1 NTIGGT
7 VSGARNVISGNG
19 GDGILITANLNFVEG
34 NYIGTNSAGT
44 RALGNANNGIEILGG
59 NANIIGAVGGSAP
72 NLISGHEETVGDR
85 GYGIIINNA
94 SDNQVL
100 GNFIGTDLSG
110 TAALGNGNDG
120 IAIRGESLNTAI
132 GSESIGD
139 RNIIAFNGGAG
150 VSVDASS
157 RGISIR
163 QNSIHDNAG
172 LGIDLND
179 DGITPNDPGD
189 GDSGANDLF
198 NHPVITAVIP
208 SAGGGQ
214 TISGTIN
221 STPNSPVRIE
231 VFRADPSTFEGQTFV
246 GFTTVTTD
254 ASGSASF
261 TVFAS
266 GSFAAGTFLTAT
278 ATDENPGGA
287 GTSEF
292 GTPFQ
297 VGGLPPGARLNIS
310 DVVITEGQSGATNA
324 IFTVTLSEAAT
335 QTVTVDFRTLDLTA
349 HANDNDYL
357 PTSGTLTFA
366 PGQLL
371 ATISV
376 PVNGDTLGEARERFL
391 VELSNALNAN
401 IEDNQG
407 TGVIRD
413 DDHHLLVTGSSKGS
427 LIRVFDARTGK
438 TTASFDAFEPGYRG
452 GVRVATG
459 DVNGDGINDIIAG
472 GGTASGGRVR
482 VFDGVSFEPLSGVLG
497 DFDAFGRFYRGGVFV
512 AAGDVDGDGRAE
524 VIVSPSA
531 GSSAEVRVFSAV
543 DGSQLSRFTA
553 FGKGSGGV
561 RVAAGDV
568 NGDGRAEVIAGAGL
582 GSTVR
587 IFDALAGLL
596 LDSESGGGSGQNEL
610 RTFGR
615 KFRGGV
621 YVAAG
626 DVNGDGLDDVIA
638 GAASDQRTF
647 RVFTSPLD
655 EDVFEVHDAY
665 AGALRGVRVST
676 VDVNSDGI
684 ADIVAGK
691 ARGDAKVSIFEG
703 PTLKRLLSLSG
714 YPTRGSG
721 GVFVG

>member
-1 NTIGGT
+1 
-7 VSGARNVISGNG
+7 
-19 GDGILITANLNFVEG
+19 
-34 NYIGTNSAGT
+34 
-44 RALGNANNGIEILGG
+44 
-59 NANIIGAVGGSAP
+59 
-72 NLISGHEETVGDR
+72 
-85 GYGIIINNA
+85 
-94 SDNQVL
+94 
-100 GNFIGTDLSG
+100 
-110 TAALGNGNDG
+110 
-120 IAIRGESLNTAI
+120 
-132 GSESIGD
+132 
-139 RNIIAFNGGAG
+139 
-150 VSVDASS
+150 
-157 RGISIR
+157 
-163 QNSIHDNAG
+163 
-172 LGIDLND
+172 
-179 DGITPNDPGD
+179 
-189 GDSGANDLF
+189 
-198 NHPVITAVIP
+198 
-208 SAGGGQ
+208 
-214 TISGTIN
+214 
-221 STPNSPVRIE
+221 
-231 VFRADPSTFEGQTFV
+231 
-246 GFTTVTTD
+246 
-254 ASGSASF
+254 
-261 TVFAS
+261 
-266 GSFAAGTFLTAT
+266 
-278 ATDENPGGA
+278 
-287 GTSEF
+287 
-292 GTPFQ
+292 
-297 VGGLPPGARLNIS
+297 LNIS
-310 DVVITEGQSGATNA
+310 DVAITEGQSGTTNA

-335 QTVTVDFRTLDLTA
+335 QTVTVDFRTLDLSA
-349 HANDNDYL
+349 HAADNDYV

-366 PGQLL
+366 AGQLS

-401 IEDNQG
+401 IEDHQG

-427 LIRVFDARTGK
+427 LIRVFDATTGK
-438 TTASFDAFEPGYRG
+438 MTGSFEAFEPGYRG

-482 VFDGVSFEPLSGVLG
+482 VFDGASFEPLSGVLG

-531 GSSAEVRVFSAV
+531 GSSGEVRVFSGV

-596 LDSESGGGSGQNEL
+596 LDSESADGGQNEL

-626 DVNGDGLDDVIA
+626 DVNGDGLDDIIA

-655 EDVFEVHDAY
+655 EDAFEVHDAY

-691 ARGDAKVSIFEG
+691 ARGDAKVTIFQG
-703 PTLKRLLSLSG
+703 DTLKRLLSLSG
-714 YPTRGSG
+714 YPTRGDG